1 MRDAVSSGQPK
12 ATSLRACPR
21 STRASSA
28 MIAAR
33 ARSKPR
39 PINWPWRQTRFRA
52 EGRPIC
58 SPRVELVDG
67 VTKAG
72 VLLWIEWIPR
82 QDELVSGAASLAL
95 KRRPEKDWADD
106 QQGVSEP
113 MHAATPQVSC
123 PDRRWS
129 SDPDGVPIGPTADD
143 PRRDKWPQQQWEAA
157 LGASSHRLSLR
168 YSVSINVS
176 LALSTAAVSAM
187 RCSRWSQL
195 VTTSTATI
203 ASLLAWTRRQAL
215 W

>member
-1 MRDAVSSGQPK
+1 MGHPAHF
-12 ATSLRACPR
+12 
-21 STRASSA
+21 
-28 MIAAR
+28 AR
-33 ARSKPR
+33 REDPFVHLAK
-39 PINWPWRQTRFRA
+39 
-52 EGRPIC
+52 
-58 SPRVELVDG
+58 VVDG

-72 VLLWIEWIPR
+72 VLVWIEWIPR
-82 QDELVSGAASLAL
+82 QDELVSGAASPAL

-113 MHAATPQVSC
+113 MHVATPQVRF

-143 PRRDKWPQQQWEAA
+143 PRRDERPQQQWEAA
-157 LGASSHRLSLR
+157 LGASSHCLSLR
-168 YSVSINVS
+168 YSVSIDVS
-176 LALSTAAVSAM
+176 LPLSTAAVSAI
-187 RCSRWSQL
+187 RCNRWWRQL